1 MRAILRRRGD
11 PVIKVHWIRVLI
23 AGFLIEV
30 ILAVV
35 LIGGFAAAGISLE
48 NNVSSGSSTVIG
60 LGCFIVAFLVTLWF
74 GRRIEDRL
82 VLHGFLIGLVTTLL
96 YVGVVG
102 RAGRVGWGG
111 G

>member
-1 MRAILRRRGD
+1 MRAILRTRGD
-11 PVIKVHWIRVLI
+11 TVIQVHWIRVLI

-74 GRRIEDRL
+74 GRGIEDRL
-82 VLHGFLIGLVTTLL
+82 VLHGFLIGFVTTFLFF
-96 YVGVVG
+96 
-102 RAGRVGWGG
+102 GRVPPAR
-111 G
+111 